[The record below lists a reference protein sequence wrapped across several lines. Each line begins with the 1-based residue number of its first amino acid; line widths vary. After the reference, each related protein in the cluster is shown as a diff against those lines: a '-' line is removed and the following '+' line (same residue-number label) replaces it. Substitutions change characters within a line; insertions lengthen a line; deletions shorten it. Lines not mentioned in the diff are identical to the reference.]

1 MNERSTDP
9 FERPRMNEF
18 IPNPQLAEHFSKLAT
33 ENRRKKVLHP
43 DAGDHN
49 LAHFRMM
56 SRVVLNALEY
66 LHNSGAEEG
75 TSIVLGAKECTDVPL
90 DALAVDGLVYLVDVD
105 AESLRVARGKI
116 GDPSVS
122 ARVETVPMDASL
134 FENAL
139 LDEAQGLFLEN
150 PSDIDRA
157 FQAVVAM
164 NRDAGGKNEDPV
176 VGLSLPI
183 QNDAMGL
190 VVSSMT
196 LSQFMIGY
204 IQLLVKMFLARYG
217 REETRRYFLSGP
229 PREADLE
236 GSERIDEL
244 KDSTTAL
251 ARRSAKKH
259 VRELGRIARP
269 GGVVVLSDHALHGR
283 CALIN
288 EEEVEVDVTS
298 LIPYSKNLEE
308 DKTLRFREDRK
319 RPLPVVLRADRTR
332 PDTLFVVEGTEA
344 LKTILEQE
352 GGMEISEEQGW
363 WWVTERAK
371 GLEEGTALW
380 NISYVEAFTLTPRNG
395 AHRN

>member
-18 IPNPQLAEHFSKLAT
+18 IPNPQLAEHFSKIAA
-33 ENRRKKVLHP
+33 ENRKKKALHP

-56 SRVVLNALEY
+56 SGVVLNALEY
-66 LHNSGAEEG
+66 LRNNGAEEG
-75 TSIVLGAKECTDVPL
+75 TSIVLGAKECTDLPL
-90 DALAVDGLVYLVDVD
+90 DALAAEGLVYLVDVD

-139 LDEAQGLFLEN
+139 LAKAKGLFLEN
-150 PSDIDRA
+150 RSDIDRA

-164 NRDAGGKNEDPV
+164 NRDAGQGDPDPLA
-176 VGLSLPI
+176 GTSLPI
-183 QNDAMGL
+183 WKDSVGL

-204 IQLLVKMFLARYG
+204 IQVLVKMFLTQYG
-217 REETRRYFLSGP
+217 REETRRYFLSDSSQG
-229 PREADLE
+229 AGLE

-283 CALIN
+283 CGLVQ
-288 EEEVEVDVTS
+288 EDEVEVDMES
-298 LIPYSKNLEE
+298 LGPYSENPGEE
-308 DKTLRFREDRK
+308 KTLRFREDPR
-319 RPLPVVLRADRTR
+319 RRLPAVVRADRTR
-332 PDTLFVVEGTEA
+332 PDSSFIVDGKDSLKNVVEQDGR
-344 LKTILEQE
+344 
-352 GGMEISEEQGW
+352 MEILDERGW
-363 WWVTERAK
+363 WWVTERVK
-371 GLEEGTALW
+371 ETEGCASAW
-380 NISYVEAFTLTPRNG
+380 SVSYVEAFTLQVNR
-395 AHRN
+395 

>member
-1 MNERSTDP
+1 LDQRSTDP
-9 FERPRMNEF
+9 FERPRLNEF
-18 IPNPQLAEHFSKLAT
+18 IPNAQLAEHFSKLAT

-90 DALAVDGLVYLVDVD
+90 DVLAAEGLVYLVDVD
-105 AESLRVARGKI
+105 TESLRVARSKI
-116 GDPSVS
+116 GDPSVRD
-122 ARVETVPMDASL
+122 RVEIVSMDASL

-139 LDEAQGLFLEN
+139 LDEAQGLFMKN

-164 NRDAGGKNEDPV
+164 NRNAGGKNADPV
-176 VGLSLPI
+176 VGVSLPI

-204 IQLLVKMFLARYG
+204 IQLLVKMFLAQYG
-217 REETRRYFLSGP
+217 REEARRYFLSGAS
-229 PREADLE
+229 REAGLE

-251 ARRSAKKH
+251 ARRTARRH

-283 CALIN
+283 CGLTRGH
-288 EEEVEVDVTS
+288 EVEVDVES
-298 LIPYSKNLEE
+298 LGPYSKNPGEE
-308 DKTLRFREDRK
+308 KTLRFRENR
-319 RPLPVVLRADRTR
+319 RRRLPAVLRADRTR
-332 PDTLFVVEGTEA
+332 PDSSFMVEGKDSLKSVVEQDGRMD
-344 LKTILEQE
+344 ILDERA
-352 GGMEISEEQGW
+352 W
-363 WWVTERAK
+363 WWVTESVK
-371 GLEEGTALW
+371 DTEGCASAW
-380 NISYVEAFTLTPRNG
+380 NVSYVEAFTLLPSK
-395 AHRN
+395 